1 MDEIKQFL
9 ESSTIHGLHHISTS
23 RKCSRLFWILVV
35 MSGVT
40 AAGVLIY
47 HSFQA
52 WNESPVTTTIETLPI
67 TEITFPKVTVC
78 PPKNTYTN
86 LNYDLVRLQN
96 VTLDNETRDELT
108 HLAVELLWN
117 TLHSHIMKNLS
128 KLEDT
133 NRYYNWLRG
142 YTEMGIPTY
151 SPENG
156 ISYTVNT
163 SAVSGHISSQH
174 FGKKLQAKNVEAQN
188 NFRVNVYPPPKIKNN
203 TNATLHFEIEKVS
216 VNNLQSGFDNI
227 YITYNTYVL
236 DSNVGMVTRNYTP
249 PSGR

>member
-1 MDEIKQFL
+1 MDKIKHFL

-23 RKCSRLFWILVV
+23 RKYSRLFWILVV

-40 AAGVLIY
+40 AAGVLI
-47 HSFQA
+47 HQSFKE

-117 TLHSHIMKNLS
+117 TLHSNIMKNLS

-133 NRYYNWLRG
+133 NRYYNWLGG
-142 YTEMGIPTY
+142 YTEMGIPIY
-151 SPENG
+151 NPDEG

-163 SAVSGHISSQH
+163 SAKSGHISSQH
-174 FGKKLQAKNVEAQN
+174 FGKTFNAKNVETQN
-188 NFRVNVYPPPKIKNN
+188 SFRVNVYAPNDIKSN
-203 TNATLHFEIEKVS
+203 TNVTLHFEIEKVS
-216 VNNLQSGFDNI
+216 IKNLQSGYDNV
-227 YITYNTYVL
+227 YITYNNYNLNPDIRMAT
-236 DSNVGMVTRNYTP
+236 MNYTP

>member
-96 VTLDNETRDELT
+96 VTLNNETRDELT

-117 TLHSHIMKNLS
+117 TLHSNIMKNLS

-142 YTEMGIPTY
+142 YTEIGIPTY
-151 SPENG
+151 NPDNG

-163 SAVSGHISSQH
+163 SAVSGHISSQY
-174 FGKKLQAKNVEAQN
+174 FRNKFNAKDVERHN
-188 NFRVNVYPPPKIKNN
+188 SFRINVYPPSSIKYDANV
-203 TNATLHFEIEKVS
+203 TLNFEITKVS
-216 VNNLQSGFDNI
+216 MNNLQSGYDNV
-227 YITYNTYVL
+227 YITYNNYIMNP
-236 DSNVGMVTRNYTP
+236 DVGMATKNYTP
-249 PSGR
+249 PTGR